1 MKWHYAASAK
11 AVMFLT
17 FDTDVFVCSYLDIV
31 QLCCKL

>member
-1 MKWHYAASAK
+1 MKWHMQLVQK
-11 AVMFLT
+11 LLFLT